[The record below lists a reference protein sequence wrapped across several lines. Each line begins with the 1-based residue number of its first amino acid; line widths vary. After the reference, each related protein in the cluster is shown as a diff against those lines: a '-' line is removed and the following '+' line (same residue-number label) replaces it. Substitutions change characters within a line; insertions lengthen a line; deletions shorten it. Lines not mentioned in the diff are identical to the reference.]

1 MYCLICPSQE
11 IYSHLFECS
20 YFQLS
25 ENISRPLLGLLKKM
39 GEEIP
44 KPLVDGIFVPL
55 VMSKDQCKYYSTVAV
70 IRQRSSNDYMYKLQ

>member
-55 VMSKDQCKYYSTVAV
+55 VMSTDQSKYYSSCN
-70 IRQRSSNDYMYKLQ
+70 QSKLMIIIPDNYYV